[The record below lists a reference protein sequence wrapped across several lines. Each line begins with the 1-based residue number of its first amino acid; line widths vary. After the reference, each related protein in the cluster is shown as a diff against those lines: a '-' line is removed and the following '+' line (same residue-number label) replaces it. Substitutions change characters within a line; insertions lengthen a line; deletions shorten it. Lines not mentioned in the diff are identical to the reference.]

1 MTTVTWTA
9 STGQAIE
16 VRVGERCGNVTV
28 RAYVDGKEMGHQ
40 SRPVPTKDARN
51 PVVATIGRVGLTPE
65 NLARV
70 EAAIAEEEAILAT
83 TPEYLDGRRQGL
95 LRDLS
100 DALHLVDAAGRHRI
114 ERAVA
119 TGVDGGP
126 AKDEYTARVEAARA
140 ALATFD
146 VEHPEVAARA
156 AEQRAA
162 RAERHMWD

>member
-1 MTTVTWTA
+1 VA
-9 STGQAIE
+9 E
-16 VRVGERCGNVTV
+16 YCGHVTV

-51 PVVATIGRVGLTPE
+51 PVAATIGRVGLTPE

-114 ERAVA
+114 ERAIA

-126 AKDEYTARVEAARA
+126 VADEYTARAESARA

-146 VEHPEVAARA
+146 AAHRDVAARA

-162 RAERHMWD
+162 CAERHQWN